1 MNILI
6 RSDHVEISGYVNAVE
21 RPSKVLHDR
30 SGDFIETMKEGAFK
44 KALARNDN
52 VRVLLNHDRKRDL
65 GGTKDGNLELEEDN
79 IGLKARATITDP
91 EVVKKARAGE
101 LVGWSFGFSDR
112 DVINSIRDG
121 MPHRAVKDLD
131 LAEVSILDKRKSPAY
146 EGTLI
151 TARAE
156 EDVVHF
162 RGEDFIDEVEV
173 KEDQPEEQPEAPE
186 EATTEEVVEVQEEVP
201 VEAQPKQQENVV
213 KNIDYSK
220 YEEIIAEM
228 KEEK

>member
-21 RPSKVLHDR
+21 RPSKILHDR

-79 IGLKARATITDP
+79 IGLRAKAKIYDKDVIDKARKGD
-91 EVVKKARAGE
+91 
-101 LVGWSFGFSDR
+101 LVGWSFGFTDR
-112 DVINSIRDG
+112 DVDKSYDDKG
-121 MPHRAVKDLD
+121 LLHRAVKDLD
-131 LAEVSILDKRKSPAY
+131 LEEVSILDRTRTPAY
-146 EGTLI
+146 KGTLI
-151 TARAE
+151 MAR
-156 EDVVHF
+156 DDKNILL
-162 RGEDFIDEVEV
+162 GEEVEFENVAIQEETPKEETPV
-173 KEDQPEEQPEAPE
+173 KEDQQRQEEQNE
-186 EATTEEVVEVQEEVP
+186 
-201 VEAQPKQQENVV
+201 PKQQEIVE

-220 YEEIIAEM
+220 AEEII
-228 KEEK
+228 KEIRELKGEN